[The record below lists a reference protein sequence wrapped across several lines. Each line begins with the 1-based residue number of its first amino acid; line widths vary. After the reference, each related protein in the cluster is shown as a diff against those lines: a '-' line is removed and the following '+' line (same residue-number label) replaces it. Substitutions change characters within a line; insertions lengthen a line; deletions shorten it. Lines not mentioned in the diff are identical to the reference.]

1 MGTGLRQY
9 GERGRHALTIR
20 NAVIVGLAD
29 GEVRPNMSVHVHDGR
44 IAAIERD
51 RGATGYRGATEDSE
65 ATGHSEASA
74 GADENEIL
82 DACGA
87 YLIPGFVN
95 MHAHTA
101 MAPLRG
107 TAEDLR
113 PEAWFNERIWIY
125 EQNLTADDV
134 YWGTMLGALEMLS
147 NGVTAVADHYF
158 HMDRAFSAF
167 QYAGMRANLAQ
178 AVFGF
183 GDEKDA
189 LLDRAV
195 AFARDYRDADD
206 RISVS
211 MGPHSPYL
219 CPDDFLKDV
228 VSRAHSLEVPV
239 HIHVSETATQ
249 VAQSVEEHGRT
260 PVEVLYNAGVLDGP
274 AILAHAYHGTDADF
288 ERIAHSGAAVAHCPK
303 TYMRFGDAV
312 DFLPRALEAQVDV
325 SLASDGAASNSTMDL
340 FEAGRHAALLA
351 KTAAGNAEVA
361 TVNEVL
367 PLLTAG
373 GRMLGLPEYGEIR
386 EGAPADM
393 VLVNPSTP
401 SMTPGYSPCA
411 DLLYSV
417 SRENIDT
424 VIVNGEV
431 VVEDGRHVRVDEE
444 EVFARN
450 RELVARVA
458 RRNSDRP
465 MQTFRG

>member
-1 MGTGLRQY
+1 M
-9 GERGRHALTIR
+9 TIR
-20 NAVIVGLAD
+20 NAVIVGLSD
-29 GEVRPNMSVHVHDGR
+29 GEVRPNMSVHVQDGKIVSIEHDT
-44 IAAIERD
+44 E
-51 RGATGYRGATEDSE
+51 ATGY
-65 ATGHSEASA
+65 SEASA
-74 GADENEIL
+74 GADEDDIL
-82 DACGA
+82 DARGA

-95 MHAHTA
+95 LHAHTA

-125 EQNLTADDV
+125 EQNLTAEDV
-134 YWGTMLGALEMLS
+134 YWGTLLGALEMLS

-158 HMDRAFSAF
+158 HMDRAFAAF
-167 QYAGMRANLAQ
+167 QHAGMRANLAQ

-183 GDEKDA
+183 GDGKDA
-189 LLDRAV
+189 LLEQAV
-195 AFARDYRDADD
+195 AFARDYRDADE

-219 CPDDFLKDV
+219 CPDAFLKDV
-228 VSRAHSLEVPV
+228 VSHAHSLEIPV

-249 VAQSVEEHGRT
+249 VAQSVEEHGKT
-260 PVEVLYNAGVLDGP
+260 PVEVLHDTGVLDGP

-288 ERIAHSGAAVAHCPK
+288 ERIAHSRAAVAHCPK

-325 SLASDGAASNSTMDL
+325 ALASDGAASNSTMDL
-340 FEAGRHAALLA
+340 LEAARHAALLA
-351 KTAAGNAEVA
+351 KTAAGSAEVA

-431 VVEDGRHVRVDEE
+431 VVEGGRHTRVDEE